1 MEERS
6 RFINPKRMGVW
17 IVVSFG
23 LAVLAL
29 VTAIM
34 GMRESRVGAVVT
46 QAEVIKL
53 NERIMALEKMRA
65 PPPMHAPAAGAA
77 PAMPMEPPAK

>member
-1 MEERS
+1 MEGRS
-6 RFINPKRMGVW
+6 RFIDPKRMGVW

-23 LAVLAL
+23 LAILAL

-46 QAEVIKL
+46 QAEVLKL
-53 NERIMALEKMRA
+53 NERIVALEKMR

-77 PAMPMEPPAK
+77 PAAPMEPPAK